1 MQARVI
7 HDKIST
13 INPATGQIIH
23 SYETTDI
30 EKISRTVDNA
40 RTAFSKW
47 KKKDVVE
54 RCDYIRSLARV
65 LNRKRPVF
73 QDYYTRNGKAHS
85 SVICR
90 NRKVHMVM

>member
-65 LNRKRPVF
+65 LNRNRDQYSKIIT
-73 QDYYTRNGKAHS
+73 QEMGKPMAQS
-85 SVICR
+85 YAEIEKCVLL
-90 NRKVHMVM
+90 

>member
-30 EKISRTVDNA
+30 EQISRIVGNA
-40 RTAFSKW
+40 RTAFTKW

-54 RCDYIRSLARV
+54 RCDYIRS
-65 LNRKRPVF
+65 
-73 QDYYTRNGKAHS
+73 
-85 SVICR
+85 
-90 NRKVHMVM
+90 